1 MLETLSIFGKVLTTI
16 DTEQIISNTNSKVVF
31 LKKFLKLFL
40 DILKIIF

>member
-1 MLETLSIFGKVLTTI
+1 VTTTI
-16 DTEQIISNTNSKVVF
+16 DTEQIINNTKSKVVF